1 MNYKQKACNED
12 TIYKSSLFKENTFYN
27 NLQLT
32 APSFLKVISS
42 FSYVINSLF
51 KQKNRYMA
59 LNHKHIYP
67 AKKKILKCQT
77 LMIKQLHYLLLFLK
91 PNVQSSSIINMNYLL
106 FLQIMW
112 VLLMNIS
119 FKLIN
124 FENKT
129 KKNKLNK

>member
-67 AKKKILKCQT
+67 AKKKNLKVSDINDKT
-77 LMIKQLHYLLLFLK
+77 TSLPAAFLK
-91 PNVQSSSIINMNYLL
+91 
-106 FLQIMW
+106 
-112 VLLMNIS
+112 
-119 FKLIN
+119 
-124 FENKT
+124 T
-129 KKNKLNK
+129 